1 MARLPVTSD
10 LTARLSCDLDGVFAE
25 VVEEF
30 QVAVYTTA
38 LRIAG
43 HAGDAEDLAAETFL
57 RAYSALR
64 GYSADRIAGLHLRP
78 WLITI
83 CLNQWRNQVRAASRR
98 VALAPPPTWDVADQ
112 AAGGESPSSRVEHRD
127 DAEQL
132 TRALRQLPPKTQI
145 AVVLR
150 HIVGLSPAEIAEV
163 LGCPEG
169 TARSHVSR
177 GLDRLRT
184 LLTPDSPE
192 VLP

>member
-1 MARLPVTSD
+1 M
-10 LTARLSCDLDGVFAE
+10 FAE

-30 QVAVYTTA
+30 QGAVYTTA
-38 LRIAG
+38 LRMTG
-43 HAGDAEDLAAETFL
+43 HARDAEDLAAETFL
-57 RAYSALR
+57 RAYAALR
-64 GYSADRIAGLHLRP
+64 GYSPDRIMALHLRP

-98 VALAPPPTWDVADQ
+98 PVAVAASAPGVADP
-112 AAGGESPSSRVEHRD
+112 AAGGESPSSRVERRD

-132 TRALRQLPPKTQI
+132 ARALRQLPPKTQM

-184 LLTPDSPE
+184 LLSPESADSPE